1 MTMRGIVFLAGMA
14 FLAACASTSP
24 PPTGSTEVDF
34 TPEPDEGRLWLA
46 ASEAEEIIV
55 PPDARYEEKAL
66 QEYVGEIAE
75 RLTPSAYRE
84 ARGEGLRVR
93 IRKDPRLNAAVF
105 SHGAVLIHTGMIA
118 RAANEAQLAAV
129 LAHEIAHIAHRHDA
143 REARALDRRR
153 APPSLVDFVALLEV
167 TSAAVDPTYRGSPD
181 TAKDL
186 VRDAP
191 PLLRLGLNLSSV
203 SMVSGY
209 SRDMEGDAD
218 REGLRLMANAGYD
231 PREMVAML
239 RTMREE
245 SEDRGPIETFFWGSR
260 SRLSERIEA
269 LEGFAPQ
276 LPVRSGTPL
285 ASGVDFERRAQW
297 IRVTNGQ
304 YDAFLGRVAI
314 ARAQVSKA
322 AAVVP
327 TAIRPTVTEVFPGL
341 LYSSA
346 ARGIRATFHDERL
359 ANEMM
364 DTALAS
370 MDRATVLAPGG
381 AAILADVHR
390 IKGLML
396 YEWWPE
402 GSRRCES
409 RPDLERYL
417 ELRPSAADG
426 DAIRT
431 RIAGLDWC

>member
-1 MTMRGIVFLAGMA
+1 
-14 FLAACASTSP
+14 
-24 PPTGSTEVDF
+24 
-34 TPEPDEGRLWLA
+34 
-46 ASEAEEIIV
+46 
-55 PPDARYEEKAL
+55 
-66 QEYVGEIAE
+66 
-75 RLTPSAYRE
+75 
-84 ARGEGLRVR
+84 
-93 IRKDPRLNAAVF
+93 
-105 SHGAVLIHTGMIA
+105 
-118 RAANEAQLAAV
+118 
-129 LAHEIAHIAHRHDA
+129 
-143 REARALDRRR
+143 
-153 APPSLVDFVALLEV
+153 
-167 TSAAVDPTYRGSPD
+167 
-181 TAKDL
+181 
-186 VRDAP
+186 
-191 PLLRLGLNLSSV
+191 
-203 SMVSGY
+203 
-209 SRDMEGDAD
+209 
-218 REGLRLMANAGYD
+218 MANAGYD

-327 TAIRPTVTEVFPGL
+327 TAIRPTVTEVFQGL